1 METSSQPFFCFT
13 RTLQAFEST
22 SARPQAVLCIALCGT
37 EKNYKVKTSG
47 LVHMMTVCCQNVGW
61 FELQHVLEKLL
72 GFVVQIVGRRARN
85 FCLEF
90 LKNCLFV
97 VCQTVPYALKP
108 EIPSWLSIVLLP
120 EQCHSSWDVPM
131 GCKGAPLWNS
141 SYKGLHTPT
150 VKLLQELDSHWVLF
164 CFHFLRALAN

>member
-1 METSSQPFFCFT
+1 
-13 RTLQAFEST
+13 
-22 SARPQAVLCIALCGT
+22 
-37 EKNYKVKTSG
+37 
-47 LVHMMTVCCQNVGW
+47 MMTMFYQNVGW

-72 GFVVQIVGRRARN
+72 GFVVQIVGQRARN

-97 VCQTVPYALKP
+97 VCQTVPCALKP

-120 EQCHSSWDVPM
+120 EQSHSSWEVPM
-131 GCKGAPLWNS
+131 GCKGVPLWSS

-150 VKLLQELDSHWVLF
+150 VKLLQRLGSHRVLF
-164 CFHFLRALAN
+164 SFFKSTCKFTLSFRNKTMAEVYLLMHLVDLFK